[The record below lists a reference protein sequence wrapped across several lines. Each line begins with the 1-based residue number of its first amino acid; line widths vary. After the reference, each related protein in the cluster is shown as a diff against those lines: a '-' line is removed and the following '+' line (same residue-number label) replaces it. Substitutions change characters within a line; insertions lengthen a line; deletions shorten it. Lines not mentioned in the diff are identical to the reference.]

1 MLNKTALL
9 LGASGLTGRNVLQL
23 LLNDSLYTQVTI
35 YVRRPVKLSHPKLI
49 QQVINYETLDTAVEA
64 DDVFC
69 CLGTTIKKAGSQEA
83 FRQVDL
89 VYPLRVAALQLAAGS
104 TQFNLISAV
113 GASEKSGIFYSRI
126 KGEVEQALQRMGF
139 PQLNIFRPSIIIG
152 ERDERRTGEKIALGM
167 ARVIAPLLIGSL
179 RKYRP
184 VTALAIARAMLH
196 YAHAAEQGIHI
207 ITSDQIQLFE
217 QVSR

>member
-113 GASEKSGIFYSRI
+113 GASEKSGVFYSRI

>member
-23 LLNDSLYTQVTI
+23 LLNDGLYTQVTI

-113 GASEKSGIFYSRI
+113 GASEKSGVFYSRI

>member
-1 MLNKTALL
+1 
-9 LGASGLTGRNVLQL
+9 
-23 LLNDSLYTQVTI
+23 
-35 YVRRPVKLSHPKLI
+35 
-49 QQVINYETLDTAVEA
+49 
-64 DDVFC
+64 
-69 CLGTTIKKAGSQEA
+69 
-83 FRQVDL
+83 

-113 GASEKSGIFYSRI
+113 GASEKSGVFYSRI

>member
-1 MLNKTALL
+1 MLNRTALL

-64 DDVFC
+64 NDVFC
-69 CLGTTIKKAGSQEA
+69 CLGTTIKKAGSQQA

-113 GASEKSGIFYSRI
+113 GASERSGVFYSRI

-139 PQLNIFRPSIIIG
+139 PQLHIFRPSIIIG
-152 ERDERRTGEKIALGM
+152 ERDERRTGEKIALGL
-167 ARVIAPLLIGSL
+167 ARVIAPLLIGPL

-196 YAHAAEQGIHI
+196 YAHAAEPGMHV

>member
-49 QQVINYETLDTAVEA
+49 QQVINYETLDTALEA

-167 ARVIAPLLIGSL
+167 TRVIAPLLIGSL

>member
-113 GASEKSGIFYSRI
+113 GASEKSGVFYSRT